1 MTTNVNNNYNTL
13 RPLDSKQLDDGS
25 GASTLNLAHMINERI
40 FNSEGLKAL
49 IAKKSTSSINLDS
62 GTAPENLQAASAEL
76 HQLVSQIG
84 DEHLQSGAVEIQ
96 NLQVHLQDNLTAAI
110 NQPSIALA
118 QEAVKTAAEG
128 SQAQAD
134 DIYFRY
140 ISPYAPYT
148 SGGSAPIP
156 RVSDGGLS
164 AILNYILNNKN
175 VNIML
180 VSALLFLAIAQ
191 NQQDVISVDGQLAA
205 HAKQDGSD
213 INSAIAAYAIL
224 AGLIPYRNTDGTEV
238 TSFFDLYKLAFGSDG
253 DSKYANL
260 KAKLEQTLPFFTKA
274 LDGNGKPIFDDINWN
289 SKEAKDSSDLFNS
302 MLTKSFQRLNDDSQ
316 RIDTSLPPI
325 PKFSIDDKGNYII
338 NDKTPGEIQNFTS
351 VAKDA
356 VTSAT
361 NVSNNL
367 YAQMQADTTAY
378 QQNFQGAIKFI
389 EALSQLSNTI
399 WAR

>member
-49 IAKKSTSSINLDS
+49 IAKKTTSSINLDS
-62 GTAPENLQAASAEL
+62 GNAPENLQAASAEL

-96 NLQVHLQDNLTAAI
+96 NLQAHLQDNLTAAI

-128 SQAQAD
+128 SQTQAD

-213 INSAIAAYAIL
+213 INSAIAAFAIL
-224 AGLIPYRNTDGTEV
+224 AGLIPYRDANGNEV
-238 TSFFDLYKLAFGSDG
+238 TSFFELYRLAFGSDNPQ
-253 DSKYANL
+253 YASL
-260 KAKLEQTLPFFTKA
+260 KAKLQQTLPFFTKA
-274 LDGNGKPIFDDINWN
+274 LDENGKPIFDDINWT
-289 SKEAKDSSDLFNS
+289 AGDLSDPKKLFNS
-302 MLTKSFQRLNDDSQ
+302 MFTKSFQRLNDDSQ

-325 PKFSIDDKGNYII
+325 PKFSIDGEGNYII